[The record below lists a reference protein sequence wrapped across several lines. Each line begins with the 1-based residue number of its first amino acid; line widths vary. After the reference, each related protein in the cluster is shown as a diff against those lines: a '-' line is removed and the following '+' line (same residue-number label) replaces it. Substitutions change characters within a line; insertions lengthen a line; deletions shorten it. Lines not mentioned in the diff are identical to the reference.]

1 MEGCVFLDSYLSFD
15 SFRYAYTKSLKP
27 SRTEFPYHLHKK
39 YEILY
44 FIQGDAEFVVGNT
57 RQKLSPGDLV
67 LIPRLHGHYIGILSD
82 KPYERI
88 VLNFDTDCVDGN
100 KVAYLFQ
107 TPKIITASKSVQG
120 IFARYQEY
128 YEIFSGKERN
138 QLFGNLLTEL
148 IFLLCAS
155 AETSELEHFGGYGK
169 LMEKVVNY
177 IDLNLFRLES
187 IDEICSELY
196 ISRAYLHKLFIA
208 TLGTSPMKY
217 IKTKRLL
224 AAHEM
229 IRIGE
234 KPTNV
239 YLKVKYKDYTTFFRA
254 YKEFFGYSPSDTA
267 RE

>member
-1 MEGCVFLDSYLSFD
+1 M
-15 SFRYAYTKSLKP
+15 
-27 SRTEFPYHLHKK
+27 
-39 YEILY
+39 
-44 FIQGDAEFVVGNT
+44 VGNM
-57 RQKLSPGDLV
+57 RHKLSPGDMV

-88 VLNFDTDCVDGN
+88 VLNFDTDCADST
-100 KVAYLFQ
+100 KLSYLFS
-107 TPKIITASKSVQG
+107 TPKIISASDTVRN
-120 IFARYQEY
+120 IFSRYQEY
-128 YEIFSGKERN
+128 YGIFSGKERN
-138 QLFGNLLTEL
+138 ELFKNLLTEL

-155 AETSELEHFGGYGK
+155 AEASEPEHFGGYGK
-169 LMEKVVNY
+169 LMEKIVNY

-187 IDEICSELY
+187 IDEICGELY
-196 ISRAYLHKLFIA
+196 ISRAYLHKLFIS

-224 AAHEM
+224 AAREM

-239 YLKVKYKDYTTFFRA
+239 YLKVKYNDYATFFRA

-267 RE
+267 KE